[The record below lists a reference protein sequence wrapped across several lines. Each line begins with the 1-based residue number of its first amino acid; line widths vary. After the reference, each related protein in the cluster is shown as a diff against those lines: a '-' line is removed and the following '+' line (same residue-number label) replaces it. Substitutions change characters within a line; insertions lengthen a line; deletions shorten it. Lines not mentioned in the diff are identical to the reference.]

1 MSRAQ
6 AFGICMLPAG
16 PRKCDLPSL
25 AANARPSFDHQ
36 MISDFQISPNKEA
49 GKGKVDSLSFC
60 SSTPTKKLLFMS
72 LPSIWNSI
80 GTFSTFFCITNYCID
95 GQGGC
100 WMIGVGLVLG
110 WMIGD
115 AAANHRGSRVSAVS
129 GGAVHI
135 HLSLS
140 AHHRQHKDTRLGM
153 GGRCHPGQ
161 ADNSNVQRF
170 QQPPGRQNPLT
181 FCSHIVKRVLA
192 LGFFSETIE
201 VFQLITNYRVSQ
213 KKCLIVIFL

>member
-1 MSRAQ
+1 MY
-6 AFGICMLPAG
+6 
-16 PRKCDLPSL
+16 
-25 AANARPSFDHQ
+25 
-36 MISDFQISPNKEA
+36 
-49 GKGKVDSLSFC
+49 
-60 SSTPTKKLLFMS
+60 

-135 HLSLS
+135 HLSLPTI
-140 AHHRQHKDTRLGM
+140 ANTRTQGWVWEAGATRGKQIIQM
-153 GGRCHPGQ
+153 
-161 ADNSNVQRF
+161 SNVSNNHQDAKILSPF
-170 QQPPGRQNPLT
+170 AAT
-181 FCSHIVKRVLA
+181 YHIVKRVLA

-201 VFQLITNYRVSQ
+201 VFQLITN
-213 KKCLIVIFL
+213 